1 MAVEAFA
8 KTNLMEDI
16 DDDDDMPLVFKRSST
31 TSKQNQSNSSSQ
43 KQDGRSG
50 RQVPDVRSPN
60 GQSSST
66 HKVKTA
72 ASSKASPAVSPLTS
86 PKALPLSSRTS
97 PAPNSRTSPAPNSR
111 TSPAPNSRTSPAPNS
126 RPSSSAGNQAKNVN
140 QQSNIAPKESKQ
152 AVEPKS
158 EPNDEAEDSEDD
170 KPLSARVP
178 SGLSK
183 SNSIHANNVL
193 GTSTSVQKSRPPKKE
208 DSDDEIPLASRFQ
221 MKSSAGASTSKF
233 SSSEEVKP
241 KIRQNGLPSAT
252 VLSKRP
258 PGEVKPAAQ
267 ASVKKP
273 RLSDASTPVSSKQ
286 PSVKTE
292 KKTEDDDDEVP
303 LSQRIKKAVA
313 SASKV
318 SSVKKA
324 TKVVSSSMK
333 KTKKKLKK
341 PKYSKSSKLQPSS
354 GDGQKWTTLEH
365 NGVIFPPP
373 YKPHGVK
380 MLYKGK
386 PVDLTPEQEEVATM
400 YAVMLDTE
408 YLTKQQ
414 FKENF
419 MNDWRKIL
427 GKNHVIQKLEEC
439 DFTPIYEW
447 HQSEKEKKKQ
457 MSSEEKKALRE
468 EKLKQEEKYMWAIV
482 DGVKEKVGNFRVEPP
497 GLFRGRG
504 EHPKMGKLKRRI
516 RPNDI
521 TINIG
526 KGVPVP
532 ECPIPGQ
539 RWKEVRHDNTVTWL
553 AFWNDPINPREF
565 KYVFLAASSSLK
577 GQSDKEKYEKARR
590 LKDYIE
596 GIRSAYTKDFTS
608 KDPVKRQIA
617 VATYLIDKLALRAGN
632 EKDDDEAD
640 TVGCCTLKVE
650 NVEPVPPNI
659 LKFDFLGKDS
669 IRYQNE
675 VAVYEPVFKAIQQF
689 RSGKKGGD
697 DLFDKLD
704 TSKLN
709 AHLKELMP
717 GLTAKVFRTYNAS
730 FTLEQ
735 QLTKL
740 TQGGELADKVAVYNV
755 ANKEVAI
762 ICNHQRTVSKSHSV
776 QISRLNEKIDEL
788 KAILEEFKVDL
799 ARAKKG
805 KPPVKGADGKAK
817 RNLTPEALQKK
828 IDQTNVK
835 IDTIERQIET
845 KEELKTVAL
854 GTSKINYLDPRIT
867 VAWCKRHEVPIEKMF
882 NKSLLAKFAWAMDV
896 EPSFTF

>member
-1 MAVEAFA
+1 MTVEAFA

-16 DDDDDMPLVFKRSST
+16 DDDDDVPLVFKRSST
-31 TSKQNQSNSSSQ
+31 ASKQSQSNSSSQ

-50 RQVPDVRSPN
+50 RQVSDVRSPN
-60 GQSSST
+60 GQSSSA

-72 ASSKASPAVSPLTS
+72 SASKASPAVSPLTNPKASPFTS
-86 PKALPLSSRTS
+86 PKASPSSV
-97 PAPNSRTSPAPNSR
+97 
-111 TSPAPNSRTSPAPNS
+111 RTSPAPNS

-140 QQSNIAPKESKQ
+140 QQSNSAPKESKQ
-152 AVEPKS
+152 SVEPKS
-158 EPNDEAEDSEDD
+158 EPNDESEDSEDD
-170 KPLSARVP
+170 KPLSARLP

-183 SNSIHANNVL
+183 SSSIHANKMV
-193 GTSTSVQKSRPPKKE
+193 GTSTSVQKARPPKKE
-208 DSDDEIPLASRFQ
+208 DSDDEVPLASRFQ
-221 MKSSAGASTSKF
+221 MKSNAGASTSKF
-233 SSSEEVKP
+233 SNSEEVKP
-241 KIRQNGLPSAT
+241 KIRQNGLPSTT

-258 PGEVKPAAQ
+258 PGEVKSAAQ

-273 RLSDASTPVSSKQ
+273 KLSDTSTPVSTKQ
-286 PSVKTE
+286 ASLKTE
-292 KKTEDDDDEVP
+292 KKAEEEEEDDDDDVP
-303 LSQRIKKAVA
+303 ISLRMKKPGA
-313 SASKV
+313 SACKV
-318 SSVKKA
+318 SSGKK
-324 TKVVSSSMK
+324 TIKVVSPSMK

-341 PKYSKSSKLQPSS
+341 TKYSKSSRVQPSS

-365 NGVIFPPP
+365 SGVIFPPP
-373 YKPHGVK
+373 YNPHGVK

-400 YAVMLDTE
+400 YAVMLDTD
-408 YLTKQQ
+408 YVSKQQ

-427 GKNHVIQKLEEC
+427 GKNHVIQNLEGC

-447 HQSEKEKKKQ
+447 HQREKEKKKQ
-457 MSSEEKKALRE
+457 MSTEEKKALRE

-526 KGVPVP
+526 KGATIP

-553 AFWNDPINPREF
+553 AFWNDPINPKEF

-689 RSGKKGGD
+689 RSGKKDGD

-735 QLTKL
+735 QLSKL
-740 TQGGELADKVAVYNV
+740 TQGGELAEKVAVYNL

-762 ICNHQRTVSKSHSV
+762 ICNHQRSVSKSHSV

-788 KAILEEFKVDL
+788 KALLEEFKVDL

-805 KPPVKGADGKAK
+805 KPPVKGADGKMK

-828 IDQTNVK
+828 IDQTNAK
-835 IDTIERQIET
+835 IENIERQIDT

>member
-8 KTNLMEDI
+8 KTNLMADI
-16 DDDDDMPLVFKRSST
+16 DDDDDDRPLVFKRSST

-50 RQVPDVRSPN
+50 RQVSDVRSPN
-60 GQSSST
+60 GQSSSS

-72 ASSKASPAVSPLTS
+72 TSSKASPAISPLTS
-86 PKALPLSSRTS
+86 PKALPLSSRK
-97 PAPNSRTSPAPNSR
+97 
-111 TSPAPNSRTSPAPNS
+111 SPAPNS

-158 EPNDEAEDSEDD
+158 EPNDDSEDSEDD

-183 SNSIHANNVL
+183 SNSIHTNKVL

-221 MKSSAGASTSKF
+221 MKSNAGASTSKF
-233 SSSEEVKP
+233 SNSEEVKP

-258 PGEVKPAAQ
+258 PGEVKSAAQ

-292 KKTEDDDDEVP
+292 KKTEDDDDDVP
-303 LSQRIKKAVA
+303 ISQRIKQAVA

-354 GDGQKWTTLEH
+354 GEGKKWTTLEH

-408 YLTKQQ
+408 YLSKQQ

-447 HQSEKEKKKQ
+447 HQGEKEKKKQ
-457 MSSEEKKALRE
+457 MSTEVSEL
-468 EKLKQEEKYMWAIV
+468 
-482 DGVKEKVGNFRVEPP
+482 
-497 GLFRGRG
+497 
-504 EHPKMGKLKRRI
+504 
-516 RPNDI
+516 
-521 TINIG
+521 IN
-526 KGVPVP
+526 
-532 ECPIPGQ
+532 
-539 RWKEVRHDNTVTWL
+539 N
-553 AFWNDPINPREF
+553 
-565 KYVFLAASSSLK
+565 
-577 GQSDKEKYEKARR
+577 
-590 LKDYIE
+590 
-596 GIRSAYTKDFTS
+596 
-608 KDPVKRQIA
+608 
-617 VATYLIDKLALRAGN
+617 
-632 EKDDDEAD
+632 
-640 TVGCCTLKVE
+640 
-650 NVEPVPPNI
+650 
-659 LKFDFLGKDS
+659 
-669 IRYQNE
+669 
-675 VAVYEPVFKAIQQF
+675 
-689 RSGKKGGD
+689 
-697 DLFDKLD
+697 
-704 TSKLN
+704 
-709 AHLKELMP
+709 
-717 GLTAKVFRTYNAS
+717 
-730 FTLEQ
+730 
-735 QLTKL
+735 
-740 TQGGELADKVAVYNV
+740 
-755 ANKEVAI
+755 
-762 ICNHQRTVSKSHSV
+762 
-776 QISRLNEKIDEL
+776 
-788 KAILEEFKVDL
+788 
-799 ARAKKG
+799 
-805 KPPVKGADGKAK
+805 
-817 RNLTPEALQKK
+817 
-828 IDQTNVK
+828 
-835 IDTIERQIET
+835 
-845 KEELKTVAL
+845 
-854 GTSKINYLDPRIT
+854 
-867 VAWCKRHEVPIEKMF
+867 
-882 NKSLLAKFAWAMDV
+882 
-896 EPSFTF
+896 

>member
-1 MAVEAFA
+1 MAVEAFS
-8 KTNLMEDI
+8 KTKLMAEVD

-50 RQVPDVRSPN
+50 RQASDVRSPN
-60 GQSSST
+60 GQSSSAQ
-66 HKVKTA
+66 KVKAGT
-72 ASSKASPAVSPLTS
+72 SSKASRAVSPFTS
-86 PKALPLSSRTS
+86 PKASPSSG
-97 PAPNSRTSPAPNSR
+97 
-111 TSPAPNSRTSPAPNS
+111 RTSPAPNS
-126 RPSSSAGNQAKNVN
+126 RPSASAGNQAKDVN
-140 QQSNIAPKESKQ
+140 QQSKIVPNEPKQ

-170 KPLSARVP
+170 KPLSARLS

-183 SNSIHANNVL
+183 SNSSHANKVL
-193 GTSTSVQKSRPPKKE
+193 GTSASVQKSRPPKKE

-221 MKSSAGASTSKF
+221 LKSNAGASTSK
-233 SSSEEVKP
+233 SSNSEEVKP
-241 KIRQNGLPSAT
+241 KIRQNGLPSTT

-258 PGEVKPAAQ
+258 PGDVKSAAQ

-286 PSVKTE
+286 ASVKPE
-292 KKTEDDDDEVP
+292 KKTEDDDDDVP
-303 LSQRIKKAVA
+303 ISQRIKKSVA
-313 SASKV
+313 SASKL
-318 SSVKKA
+318 SSAKKA

-333 KTKKKLKK
+333 TKKKLKK
-341 PKYSKSSKLQPSS
+341 SKYSKSSKLQPSS
-354 GDGQKWTTLEH
+354 GEGQKWTTLVH

-400 YAVMLDTE
+400 YAVMLDTD
-408 YLTKQQ
+408 YMSKLQ

-427 GKNHVIQKLEEC
+427 GKNHVIQNLDDC

-457 MSSEEKKALRE
+457 MSTEEKKALRE

-526 KGVPVP
+526 KGAPIP
-532 ECPIPGQ
+532 ECPIPGE

-675 VAVYEPVFKAIQQF
+675 VAVYEPVFKAIQLF

-730 FTLEQ
+730 VTLEQ

-740 TQGGELADKVAVYNV
+740 TQGGELAEKVAVYNL

-762 ICNHQRTVSKSHSV
+762 ICNHQRSVSKSHSV
-776 QISRLNEKIDEL
+776 QISKLNEKIDEL
-788 KAILEEFKVDL
+788 KALLEEFKVDL

-805 KPPVKGADGKAK
+805 KPPLKGADGKAK
-817 RNLTPEALQKK
+817 RNLAPEALQKK

-835 IDTIERQIET
+835 IENIERQIET

>member
-1 MAVEAFA
+1 MTVEAFA
-8 KTNLMEDI
+8 KSNLMEDM

-31 TSKQNQSNSSSQ
+31 SSKQNQSNSSSQ

-50 RQVPDVRSPN
+50 RQVSDVRSPN
-60 GQSSST
+60 GQSSSA

-72 ASSKASPAVSPLTS
+72 TSSKASPAASPFTS
-86 PKALPLSSRTS
+86 PKASSFTS
-97 PAPNSRTSPAPNSR
+97 SKASPSPGKTSTPPS
-111 TSPAPNSRTSPAPNS
+111 S

-170 KPLSARVP
+170 KPLSARIS

-183 SNSIHANNVL
+183 SNSIHPNKVL
-193 GTSTSVQKSRPPKKE
+193 GTSASVQNSKPPKKE

-221 MKSSAGASTSKF
+221 TKSNAGASTSKF
-233 SSSEEVKP
+233 SNSKEVKP
-241 KIRQNGLPSAT
+241 KIRQNGLPSTT

-258 PGEVKPAAQ
+258 PGEVKSAAQ

-286 PSVKTE
+286 ASVKTE
-292 KKTEDDDDEVP
+292 KKVEDDDDDDVP
-303 LSQRIKKAVA
+303 IAQRMKKPVA
-313 SASKV
+313 SDNKV
-318 SSVKKA
+318 SSAKKA
-324 TKVVSSSMK
+324 TKVVSTSMK

-341 PKYSKSSKLQPSS
+341 SKYSKSSKLQPSS
-354 GDGQKWTTLEH
+354 GEGQKWTTLEH
-365 NGVIFPPP
+365 SGVIFPPP

-386 PVDLTPEQEEVATM
+386 PVDLTPQQEEVATM

-408 YLTKQQ
+408 YMNKQQ
-414 FKENF
+414 FRENF

-427 GKNHVIQKLEEC
+427 GKNHVIQKLEDC

-447 HQSEKEKKKQ
+447 HQTEKEKKKQ
-457 MSSEEKKALRE
+457 MSTEEKKALKE

-526 KGVPVP
+526 KGAPIP
-532 ECPIPGQ
+532 ECPIPGE

-565 KYVFLAASSSLK
+565 KYVFLAASSALK

-735 QLTKL
+735 QLSKL
-740 TQGGELADKVAVYNV
+740 TQGGELAEKVAVYNV

-762 ICNHQRTVSKSHSV
+762 ICNHQRSVSKSHSV
-776 QISRLNEKIDEL
+776 QISKLNEKIDEL
-788 KAILEEFKVDL
+788 KALVEEFKVDL

-805 KPPVKGADGKAK
+805 KPPVKGADGKTK

-828 IDQTNVK
+828 VDQTNVK
-835 IDTIERQIET
+835 IENIERQIET

>member
-8 KTNLMEDI
+8 KTNLMEDM

-50 RQVPDVRSPN
+50 RQVPDIRSPN

-66 HKVKTA
+66 HKVKTVT
-72 ASSKASPAVSPLTS
+72 SSKASPAVSPLTS
-86 PKALPLSSRTS
+86 PKASPLS
-97 PAPNSRTSPAPNSR
+97 
-111 TSPAPNSRTSPAPNS
+111 SRTSPAPNS

-140 QQSNIAPKESKQ
+140 QQSNVTPKESKQ

-158 EPNDEAEDSEDD
+158 EPNDEAEDSDDD
-170 KPLSARVP
+170 KLLSSRVP

-183 SNSIHANNVL
+183 STSVHAKKVL
-193 GTSTSVQKSRPPKKE
+193 CTSTSVQKSRPPKKE
-208 DSDDEIPLASRFQ
+208 DSDDETPLASRFP
-221 MKSSAGASTSKF
+221 MKSNAGASTSKF

-258 PGEVKPAAQ
+258 PGEVKSAAQ

-286 PSVKTE
+286 PPFKTE
-292 KKTEDDDDEVP
+292 KKTEDDDDDVP
-303 LSQRIKKAVA
+303 ISQRIKKAVDSASA

-318 SSVKKA
+318 SYVKKA

-408 YLTKQQ
+408 YMTKEQ

-457 MSSEEKKALRE
+457 MSSEVSEL
-468 EKLKQEEKYMWAIV
+468 
-482 DGVKEKVGNFRVEPP
+482 
-497 GLFRGRG
+497 
-504 EHPKMGKLKRRI
+504 
-516 RPNDI
+516 
-521 TINIG
+521 INI
-526 KGVPVP
+526 
-532 ECPIPGQ
+532 
-539 RWKEVRHDNTVTWL
+539 
-553 AFWNDPINPREF
+553 
-565 KYVFLAASSSLK
+565 
-577 GQSDKEKYEKARR
+577 
-590 LKDYIE
+590 
-596 GIRSAYTKDFTS
+596 
-608 KDPVKRQIA
+608 
-617 VATYLIDKLALRAGN
+617 
-632 EKDDDEAD
+632 
-640 TVGCCTLKVE
+640 
-650 NVEPVPPNI
+650 
-659 LKFDFLGKDS
+659 
-669 IRYQNE
+669 
-675 VAVYEPVFKAIQQF
+675 
-689 RSGKKGGD
+689 
-697 DLFDKLD
+697 
-704 TSKLN
+704 
-709 AHLKELMP
+709 
-717 GLTAKVFRTYNAS
+717 
-730 FTLEQ
+730 
-735 QLTKL
+735 
-740 TQGGELADKVAVYNV
+740 
-755 ANKEVAI
+755 
-762 ICNHQRTVSKSHSV
+762 
-776 QISRLNEKIDEL
+776 
-788 KAILEEFKVDL
+788 
-799 ARAKKG
+799 
-805 KPPVKGADGKAK
+805 
-817 RNLTPEALQKK
+817 
-828 IDQTNVK
+828 
-835 IDTIERQIET
+835 
-845 KEELKTVAL
+845 
-854 GTSKINYLDPRIT
+854 
-867 VAWCKRHEVPIEKMF
+867 
-882 NKSLLAKFAWAMDV
+882 
-896 EPSFTF
+896 